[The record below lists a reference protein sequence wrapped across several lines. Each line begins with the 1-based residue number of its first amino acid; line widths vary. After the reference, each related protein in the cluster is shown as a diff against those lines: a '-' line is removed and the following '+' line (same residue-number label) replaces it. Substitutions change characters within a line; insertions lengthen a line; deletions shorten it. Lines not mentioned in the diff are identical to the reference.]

1 MLNDNGNVK
10 RWEDIKVEFHLR
22 NTLYCLKNV
31 NALPKTWKDMILKD
45 KRNARNLVLFDHHI
59 VRKFQICSLNKLP
72 SKEVKSYIIV
82 DANTV
87 KPTTQD
93 YFKNLFKSSEFNW
106 KKIYFLIRI
115 TTLDTKAGMF
125 QYEVLHNILYANKML
140 VIFGKVISP
149 ISSSCKLH
157 KGTIKHLFD
166 DCLIVKRIWNQLKFI
181 PSINLNF
188 STSTPQSDISGF
200 WN

>member
-1 MLNDNGNVK
+1 M
-10 RWEDIKVEFHLR
+10 
-22 NTLYCLKNV
+22 
-31 NALPKTWKDMILKD
+31 
-45 KRNARNLVLFDHHI
+45 
-59 VRKFQICSLNKLP
+59 
-72 SKEVKSYIIV
+72 
-82 DANTV
+82 
-87 KPTTQD
+87 
-93 YFKNLFKSSEFNW
+93 
-106 KKIYFLIRI
+106 YFLILI

-125 QYEVLHNILYANKML
+125 QYKVLHNILYANKML

-157 KGTIKHLFD
+157 KDTIKHLFD
-166 DCLIVKRIWNQLKFI
+166 DCLIVKRIWNQLKSI